1 MRDYRQIPTQQWE
14 EIKAIVLHVLSSFY
28 TIRNT
33 HPHLTIIQDAIVD
46 MGEFMLRT
54 LHLTYQMLNNL
65 EQNKHIPKF
74 KNLLYHICEEKL
86 VDCRNEKIINF
97 AELDILIFNKLKE
110 KAGIIFSD
118 NWDFAFREN
127 PDI

>member
-1 MRDYRQIPTQQWE
+1 
-14 EIKAIVLHVLSSFY
+14 
-28 TIRNT
+28 
-33 HPHLTIIQDAIVD
+33 
-46 MGEFMLRT
+46 MLRT

-65 EQNKHIPKF
+65 EQNKHIPQF

-97 AELDILIFNKLKE
+97 ADLDILIFNKLNE
-110 KAGIIFSD
+110 KAGIILSD

-127 PDI
+127 PDIQDFLDDTILPDYTSIKKDFHNHIEELKVSFDKT